1 MRPPSIDLD
10 AWITFARRQRLAGW
24 AAFLIESFE
33 PLAPVGAQMLYLIEP
48 VLGLRRSTTRRLARA
63 LEDDEARAALRRQL
77 TEDSPAE
84 RRSGGRG
91 RELRNGSD

>member
-24 AAFLIESFE
+24 AAFLIESLE

-48 VLGLRRSTTRRLARA
+48 VLGLKRSTTRDWARA
-63 LEDDEARAALRRQL
+63 LEDDEARTALRRRL
-77 TEDSPAE
+77 TEDRPS
-84 RRSGGRG
+84 
-91 RELRNGSD
+91 